1 MYRIDIYLETS
12 SWYLGVKERW
22 GGYVATYVRKNGEL
36 ASVEGF
42 EKVKGTYNHVL
53 LHMLNLA
60 MGRVKKQSEIHIHSA
75 NSYILDMIEHNLPA
89 WAGCGFQSQKG
100 KPVKDHEEWKALWE
114 RKGEGGHIFVTERGL
129 HEFSHWMIGECVKKS
144 GQPVDKDV
152 DNPGKPHKDKT
163 EGK

>member
-1 MYRIDIYLETS
+1 MYRIDIYLEAS

-22 GGYVATYVRKNGEL
+22 GGYVITYVRKNGEL

-60 MGRVKKQSEIHIHSA
+60 MDRVKKPSAVHIHSA
-75 NSYILDMIEHNLPA
+75 NSYILDMIDHNLPV
-89 WAGCGFQSQKG
+89 WAEYGFQSRKG
-100 KPVKDHEEWKALWE
+100 KPVKDHEEWKSLWE
-114 RKGEGGHIFVTERGL
+114 KKANGHIFATERGL
-129 HEFSHWMIGECVKKS
+129 HEFSHWMMGEFLNQG
-144 GQPVDKDV
+144 GQPVDKGV
-152 DNPGKPHKDKT
+152 DNSEKPQKDKM